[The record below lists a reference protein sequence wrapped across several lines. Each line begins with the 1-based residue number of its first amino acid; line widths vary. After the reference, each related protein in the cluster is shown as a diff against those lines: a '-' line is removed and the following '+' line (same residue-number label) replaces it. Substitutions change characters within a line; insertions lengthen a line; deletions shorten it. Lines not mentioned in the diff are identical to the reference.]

1 VEDPRQQVRPAPLVN
16 SGEWQS
22 FEVRMRRRRVE
33 RLIVRAEVALAEGNT
48 DEVRD
53 VLSEMRGLDPG
64 LPQIAALEAKLADTT
79 SPPPAP
85 EPAIAPVIP
94 PPSIAIEPIDL
105 DIIVPDI
112 PDYFAV
118 VDAPVVER
126 RGHALL
132 IAAASLMMAAAGAG
146 TYWFYRS
153 PQPEDTAAQVTAQ
166 VASAPRPAMTEA
178 AATSAPV
185 LGDSADV
192 QVETVE
198 AIMVEPLPA
207 PKPVTEPPA
216 VEPQAPSRPANDEPA
231 PRPLPAATS
240 GISVP
245 LAQSTTPI
253 EPPPAIPEPRRDIP
267 VEARNVTP
275 APLPDL
281 GAMAPTPERSNEPLP
296 ARASDDAAVRGILGR
311 YAEAYSRLDA
321 SAAQEIWPAVNRS
334 ALSRAFD
341 GLASQQVSLER
352 CDVDVHGGT
361 ARAIC
366 AGSATWAPKVGNG
379 NARTEP
385 RNWTFQLAK
394 AGTDWQIVS
403 ARVQQPQNK

>member
-33 RLIVRAEVALAEGNT
+33 RLIVRAEAALARGDT

-53 VLSEMRGLDPG
+53 VMAEMQRLDPG
-64 LPQIAALEAKLADTT
+64 LPQIAALEQKLAER
-79 SPPPAP
+79 PAP
-85 EPAIAPVIP
+85 SPAAAAVISS
-94 PPSIAIEPIDL
+94 PSVVEIEPIDPERL
-105 DIIVPDI
+105 
-112 PDYFAV
+112 AELS
-118 VDAPVVER
+118 ASLPVVELPVTDR

-153 PQPEDTAAQVTAQ
+153 PQPEGTAAQVSAQ

-178 AATSAPV
+178 AATATSAPV

-207 PKPVTEPPA
+207 PKPEAEPPA
-216 VEPQAPSRPANDEPA
+216 LEPQASSRPANDEPA

-240 GISVP
+240 GLSVP

-253 EPPPAIPEPRRDIP
+253 EPPPPIPEPRRDIP

-281 GAMAPTPERSNEPLP
+281 RAMAPAPERANADPLP